1 MRMLSF
7 IFCLLITFS
16 VRAELLKPQTSGE
29 VEILKST
36 FSALEILEEWARL
49 KGINLSIDRSFPKK
63 SIFHLRGKKSLSSE
77 ELDAYV
83 TGVVGQ
89 SQFTLVTFPGS
100 KLVKVISSRDV
111 RYEPLPVY
119 RNVNDVPENHSYAQM
134 VYELKHIDPKDL
146 ARNLRPFLS
155 RYGRVIDH
163 SNIIY
168 VADETR
174 NLKRIGKIINFLDT
188 DEYAKSLKRTEEL
201 NKKHEKVV
209 KEEKSLIQILS
220 EKEIIFLIIFFILGS
235 IIGFGTRGYLMKR
248 VEGGW

>member
-1 MRMLSF
+1 MRLLIF
-7 IFCLLITFS
+7 IFILLLTS
-16 VRAELLKPQTSGE
+16 VAQAELLKPKASGE
-29 VEILKST
+29 VEVLKSS
-36 FSALEILEEWARL
+36 FSALEILEEWAKLR
-49 KGINLSIDRSFPKK
+49 GINLSIDRDFPKK
-63 SIFHLRGKKSLSSE
+63 AIFHLRGKKSLKSE
-77 ELDAYV
+77 ELDAYI

-89 SQFTLVTFPGS
+89 SQFTLVTFPDS
-100 KLVKVISSRDV
+100 KFVKVLNTRDV

-119 RNVNDVPENHSYAQM
+119 KNMKEVPENHSYAQM
-134 VYELKHIDPKDL
+134 VYELKHIDPRDL

-188 DEYAKSLKRTEEL
+188 EEYAKSLKQTQEL

-209 KEEKSLIQILS
+209 KEEKSIIQILS
-220 EKEIIFLIIFFILGS
+220 EKEIIFLIIFFIMGS
-235 IIGFGTRGYLMKR
+235 IIGFGARGYLMKR
-248 VEGGW
+248 IEGGW